1 MFQLPFGLKKLV
13 LNFNLLTFGA
23 NQLLLFSLF
32 PILAMKLGLS
42 ISIIAL
48 AFSFG
53 TLIFLWGS
61 PYWSN
66 RADLENPHR
75 VLFINV
81 TGLFVSLVF
90 ASLIFFLEKSFTMTT
105 ALMIL
110 LMGRISYGALASGI
124 PAISQSIRL
133 SYGQEMMKSMF
144 SHSAYLNVGRT
155 LGPCLLLLPF
165 STQTIIHGLTI
176 WGAVLWFLN
185 LIVMMSEKEPSEP
198 KTSKKRPSPFV
209 VSKEL
214 ILPIALT
221 MSFGLYTGMLHSS
234 LGQKISL
241 DLALNAEAAST
252 FMAKL
257 LLSGTIIMAV
267 VQIVGSTLFKNNWR
281 VPLSVGI
288 LAMTVGALLI
298 SFLPSELSYWAGIA
312 GISLGIAFLQ
322 PSNITFM
329 ESLGLGGETR
339 GQRLGQLASFNTLS
353 YALGG
358 ILAAIGNHQLVSV
371 LILGLLIVSG
381 VRILTQVEVKV
392 C

>member
-1 MFQLPFGLKKLV
+1 
-13 LNFNLLTFGA
+13 
-23 NQLLLFSLF
+23 
-32 PILAMKLGLS
+32 
-42 ISIIAL
+42 
-48 AFSFG
+48 
-53 TLIFLWGS
+53 
-61 PYWSN
+61 
-66 RADLENPHR
+66 
-75 VLFINV
+75 
-81 TGLFVSLVF
+81 
-90 ASLIFFLEKSFTMTT
+90 MTT
-105 ALMIL
+105 AMMVL

-133 SYGQEMMKSMF
+133 ASGQEMMKSMF

-165 STQTIIHGLTI
+165 STENIIHGLTI

-185 LIVMMSEKEPSEP
+185 LIVMMGEKEVAEQKP
-198 KTSKKRPSPFV
+198 KKKRPSPFV

-214 ILPIALT
+214 VLPIALT

-234 LGQKISL
+234 LGGKISL
-241 DLALNAEAAST
+241 DLALNPEAAST

-257 LLSGTIIMAV
+257 LLSGTLIMSV
-267 VQIVGSTLFKNNWR
+267 VQIVGGTLFKNNWR
-281 VPLSVGI
+281 APLSVGI
-288 LAMTVGALLI
+288 LAMTIGALLI
-298 SFLPSELSYWAGIA
+298 AFLPSEFSYWAGIA

-371 LILGLLIVSG
+371 LVLGLLIVSG
-381 VRILTQVEVKV
+381 IRILSQVEVKV

>member
-13 LNFNLLTFGA
+13 LNLNLLTFGA

-32 PILAMKLGLS
+32 PILAIKLGLS

-66 RADLENPHR
+66 RADLENPQKI
-75 VLFINV
+75 LFINV
-81 TGLFVSLVF
+81 TGLFVSLIF
-90 ASLIFFLEKSFTMTT
+90 ASLIFILEKSFTMVT
-105 ALMIL
+105 AMMIL

-133 SYGQEMMKSMF
+133 SWGQEMMKSMF
-144 SHSAYLNVGRT
+144 SHSAFLNIGRT

-165 STQTIIHGLTI
+165 SAESIIHGLTI
-176 WGAVLWFLN
+176 WGGVLWFLN
-185 LIVMMSEKEPSEP
+185 LLLMMQEQEANNIKA
-198 KTSKKRPSPFV
+198 KKNRPSPFA
-209 VSKEL
+209 VSKKL
-214 ILPIALT
+214 VLPIALT

-234 LGQKISL
+234 LGEKISL
-241 DLALNAEAAST
+241 DLALNPEAAST

-257 LLSGTIIMAV
+257 LLSGTIIMSIVQV
-267 VQIVGSTLFKNNWR
+267 VGGTLFKNNWR
-281 VPLSVGI
+281 IPLSVGI
-288 LAMTVGALLI
+288 MAMTSGALLI
-298 SFLPSELSYWAGIA
+298 AFVSNEMSYWIGIA

-329 ESLGLGGETR
+329 EGMGLDRETR

-371 LILGLLIVSG
+371 VILGLLIMSG
-381 VRILTQVEVKV
+381 IRILAQAEVKV